1 MISAALPSE
10 HDSIRRDDDVP
21 KRYVTWRRGALAT
34 GVVVLGLTWFVVNLA
49 GLIGL
54 FLEVPLND
62 FQNALGDVA
71 VYAPLA
77 TTGCALAV
85 ALAPSR
91 RWSLWLGAGA
101 PIGVAAWILATG
113 LLGATL

>member
-10 HDSIRRDDDVP
+10 HDPIPRDDDAP

-34 GVVVLGLTWFVVNLA
+34 GVVVGGMAWFVANFA

-62 FQNALGDVA
+62 LQNILGDIA
-71 VYAPLA
+71 VYAPLV
-77 TTGCALAV
+77 TTGCALAA
-85 ALAPSR
+85 ALSPSR
-91 RWSLWLGAGA
+91 GGLCGSEPA
-101 PIGVAAWILATG
+101 P
-113 LLGATL
+113 

>member
-10 HDSIRRDDDVP
+10 HDPIRRDDDAP

-34 GVVVLGLTWFVVNLA
+34 GIVVVGLTWFVANFA

-62 FQNALGDVA
+62 LQHVLGDVA

-77 TTGCALAV
+77 TTTCAFAA
-85 ALAPSR
+85 ALSPSR

-101 PIGVAAWILATG
+101 LIGVAVWVLATG